1 MPSHPPLFSTAS
13 VAPAGVTGAT
23 LYFDCASGAS
33 GDMLAAALLALCASS
48 AARTAQGA
56 GQSVATSLA
65 EPLARIVA
73 PALAAVGI
81 DPAVAHAEAALRGGL
96 SAVRFAVDDR
106 PGFETFAELIAT
118 VRRGALAGALADGVV
133 AVAERLAA
141 AERAVHGGDGEHL
154 HELASLDTAVDL
166 ISVLALVA
174 ELAPARVMASPP
186 VLGSGT
192 VHTAHGELSVPAP
205 AVIEL
210 LRGLPT
216 GGAGAQDGE
225 LTTPTGAALL
235 AHLADGFGRLP
246 AGRLGATGLGA
257 GRRELAGRPNVLR
270 ALLVEPPD
278 RAPGHDAGPW
288 SEDDVELLET
298 TIDDLPAELLA
309 EAAERLLAAGALDVW
324 STPATMKKSR
334 PGTVLH
340 VLARPAAAGRAR
352 RDRLPRDHHLR
363 PARAARAA
371 AAARRASCDRRGRR
385 RSGGR
390 ASRLSRRPAGHRFAR
405 VRGLPPGGGP
415 RRAAGQRPLR
425 RGAGRRPG
433 PGRRGGAGR
442 RRGLT
447 PQFRTL

>member
-1 MPSHPPLFSTAS
+1 MPSHPPLNSTAP
-13 VAPAGVTGAT
+13 VATAGITGAT
-23 LYFDCASGAS
+23 LYFECASGAS

-48 AARTAQGA
+48 AARTAEGA
-56 GQSVATSLA
+56 AQSVATNPA
-65 EPLARIVA
+65 EPLVRIVA
-73 PALAAVGI
+73 PALAAAGI
-81 DPAVAHAEAALRGGL
+81 DPAVVHVATALRGGL
-96 SAVRFAVDDR
+96 SAVRFTVDDR
-106 PGFETFAELIAT
+106 PGFETFDELIAA
-118 VRRGALAGALADGVV
+118 VRRTALAAPVADGVV

-174 ELAPARVMASPP
+174 ELAPARVIASPP
-186 VLGSGT
+186 VLGGGT
-192 VHTAHGELSVPAP
+192 VRTAHGELPVPAP

-216 GGAGAQDGE
+216 GGAGEQDGE

-235 AHLADGFGRLP
+235 AYLADGFGRLP

-298 TIDDLPAELLA
+298 TIDDLSAELLA

-340 VLARPAAAGRAR
+340 VLARPTQRAALAEIAFRETTTFGLRVLPVRRLLLDERRATVEIAGEAVRVRLGFLGDRLVTASPEYEDCRRAAARAG
-352 RDRLPRDHHLR
+352 R
-363 PARAARAA
+363 PAKDLYDEARAA
-371 AAARRASCDRRGRR
+371 A
-385 RSGGR
+385 
-390 ASRLSRRPAGHRFAR
+390 
-405 VRGLPPGGGP
+405 RGLGAAEEPPGP
-415 RRAAGQRPLR
+415 
-425 RGAGRRPG
+425 
-433 PGRRGGAGR
+433 
-442 RRGLT
+442 T
-447 PQFRTL
+447 V